1 MSYCSYLNLDNY
13 SAGYELNPF
22 NKPYVPPVMTN
33 ALLTLP
39 IGTPIPDF
47 TQTPDYTQM
56 MTPYVSSPL
65 TGSLFSNSFEQ
76 SNLGFASN
84 NDSFGIFGNLTGRTP
99 LSNLSTLFT
108 VSAKTKTQAKTNTNT
123 AVDTDF
129 DLSSDNNG
137 KVKKRLEA
145 IAHEKASLYGRD
157 YKTVLSIV
165 TTAYNKAK
173 QYGVDP
179 RFVLAVVEQE
189 STFDPKAKSYAGAL
203 GAMQLMPA
211 TAKGLGVKDPL
222 NIEQNI
228 DGGVRLL
235 KQYSTKYNGDKELIL
250 AAYNAGPEAVK
261 KYNGVPNYKQTK
273 KYIAE
278 ITSKYTNY
286 STDLI
291 A

>member
-1 MSYCSYLNLDNY
+1 
-13 SAGYELNPF
+13 
-22 NKPYVPPVMTN
+22 
-33 ALLTLP
+33 
-39 IGTPIPDF
+39 
-47 TQTPDYTQM
+47 
-56 MTPYVSSPL
+56 
-65 TGSLFSNSFEQ
+65 
-76 SNLGFASN
+76 
-84 NDSFGIFGNLTGRTP
+84 
-99 LSNLSTLFT
+99 
-108 VSAKTKTQAKTNTNT
+108 
-123 AVDTDF
+123 
-129 DLSSDNNG
+129 
-137 KVKKRLEA
+137 
-145 IAHEKASLYGRD
+145 
-157 YKTVLSIV
+157 
-165 TTAYNKAK
+165 
-173 QYGVDP
+173 
-179 RFVLAVVEQE
+179 
-189 STFDPKAKSYAGAL
+189 
-203 GAMQLMPA
+203 MPA